1 MNLSTSVAFI
11 NEIHILHFQLKKQ
24 NHNIT
29 FTKLKHNGSFF
40 FSHIAPEAVETDISS
55 MSILEEYME
64 LFK

>member
-1 MNLSTSVAFI
+1 MFI

-24 NHNIT
+24 NHIT
-29 FTKLKHNGSFF
+29 FTKLKHNSSY
-40 FSHIAPEAVETDISS
+40 FSHIAPEAVEIETDISS